1 MKKSLKKH
9 LPAPV
14 SNVLQKVYNF
24 VGDNYELI
32 SGQRDAL
39 TPPRRL
45 IFVGPGDFKRIGQG
59 FLQHFITIGNLRPD
73 EHVLDVGCGIG
84 RMALPLTTY
93 LSKNGRYEGFD
104 IVPKGIDWCQK
115 KITPRYN
122 NFHFQ
127 VADIKNARYNPG
139 GKFDGSSYR
148 FPYED
153 NSFDFVFL
161 TSVFTHLPP
170 PDVENYLAEIARVM
184 RSGARCLITFFLLN
198 TEADQ
203 LIDAGKGDF
212 TFMHRYENHAINST
226 KSPANA
232 VAYKEQYIRDLFE
245 QHKLVIQEPIHYG
258 CWSGRDNFLD
268 YQDIIVAKK

>member
-104 IVPKGIDWCQK
+104 IVPKGIDWCRK

-258 CWSGRDNFLD
+258 CWSGRDEFLD